1 MTKKNEK
8 TYYELLDIPADASN
22 VDLDNAYTRA
32 KATYGK
38 DSVALYSLYSREEKD
53 ALLEEIEEAY
63 ETLCNKSKK
72 EAYDAVLSVARQ
84 HEGFTGLDYEDAL
97 NGKADTDQ
105 NDTASTLALKGALYS
120 MDEMDPIAAEQYR
133 VLYTKLEHISLKQSL
148 KVFAVTSAVK
158 GEGKTI
164 TSLNLAYV
172 MAHDFKKKV
181 VLVECDFRRP
191 TLLGYFSDT
200 NEAKGISQAIG
211 GSANAEEVV
220 SRVEGT
226 SLYIIPVLQATSNTA
241 ELLGSQR
248 IKGLIRS
255 LKEDFDYVIVDSPPI
270 LHMADM
276 NIITRIV
283 DGLILVV
290 RSGRTPRDIVL
301 KAVKSIQ
308 NANIIGI
315 VLNDAEVSLNKYY
328 YR

>member
-1 MTKKNEK
+1 MTTKNGK
-8 TYYELLDIPADASN
+8 TYYELLDIPQDADTVELN
-22 VDLDNAYTRA
+22 NAYKRA
-32 KATYGK
+32 KATYGV

-63 ETLCNKSKK
+63 ETLCDKSRK
-72 EAYDAVLSVARQ
+72 EAYDAVLSVAKQ
-84 HEGFTGLDYEDAL
+84 HEGFTDLDYKHAIEAEAEAEPK
-97 NGKADTDQ
+97 KA
-105 NDTASTLALKGALYS
+105 AGTLTLKNKLHS
-120 MDEMDPIAAEQYR
+120 MDEMDPVAAEQYR
-133 VLYTKLEHISLKQSL
+133 VLYTKLEHISAKQSY
-148 KVFAVTSAVK
+148 KVFSITSAVK

-191 TLLGYFSDT
+191 TLLNYFSDI
-200 NEAKGISQAIG
+200 NGSRGISQVIEG
-211 GSANAEEVV
+211 GADTEEVL
-220 SRVEGT
+220 SRVKDT
-226 SLYIIPVLQATSNTA
+226 SLYIVPVLQATSNTA
-241 ELLGSQR
+241 KLLDSQR
-248 IKGLIRS
+248 MKALIRS

-290 RSGRTPRDIVL
+290 RAGKTPKDIVV
-301 KAVKSIQ
+301 KAARSIQ
-308 NANIIGI
+308 NANIVGI
-315 VLNDAEVSLNKYY
+315 VLNEAEVSLNKYY

>member
-8 TYYELLDIPADASN
+8 TYYELLDVSRDASDA
-22 VDLDNAYTRA
+22 DLDEAYKRA
-32 KATYGK
+32 KATYGT

-63 ETLCNKSKK
+63 ETLCNKSRK

-84 HEGFTGLDYEDAL
+84 HEGFTGLDYEDAF
-97 NGKADTDQ
+97 NNKAETDQ
-105 NDTASTLALKGALYS
+105 NNTTSTITLKDTLHS

-148 KVFAVTSAVK
+148 KVFSVTSAVK

-191 TLLGYFSDT
+191 SLLNYFSDI
-200 NEAKGISQAIG
+200 NGAKGISQALD
-211 GSANAEEVV
+211 GSANTEEVL
-220 SRVEGT
+220 SRVKET
-226 SLYIIPVLQATSNTA
+226 SLYIIPMLQPLSNTA
-241 ELLGSQR
+241 ELLDSQR
-248 IKGLIRS
+248 MKNLIRS
-255 LKEDFDYVIVDSPPI
+255 LKADFDYVIVDSPPI
-270 LHMADM
+270 LHIADM

-290 RSGRTPRDIVL
+290 RSGRTPRDIVV
-301 KAVKSIQ
+301 KAAKSIQ
-308 NANIIGI
+308 NANIVGI
-315 VLNDAEVSLNKYY
+315 VLNDAEVSINKYY